1 MKIITVALLAIAS
14 TAFIIIMKELKPDFA
29 VLVSVAFGVAVLLYM
44 RDPISKVISVFNE
57 IAERSGIDNELL
69 SSAVKVM
76 GISLI
81 AEFAASVCADAG
93 QSAIAARVEAA
104 GKITILALALP
115 IITNMLDLIFSVLS

>member
-1 MKIITVALLAIAS
+1 MKIISIALLAITA
-14 TAFIIIMKELKPDFA
+14 TAFILIIKELKPDFA
-29 VLVSVAFGVAVLLYM
+29 ALISVAFGIAVLLYM
-44 RDPISKVISVFNE
+44 SEPISKTISVFAE

-93 QSAIAARVEAA
+93 QSAIAAKVEAA
-104 GKITILALALP
+104 GKITILALTLP